1 MKLGMTLFSSSSI
14 KKGYLLLI
22 NATCL
27 QFNNR
32 KYSIHNFGL
41 LWSMIK
47 KKKKKIRVYSDF
59 AS

>member
-47 KKKKKIRVYSDF
+47 KKKKDKSI
-59 AS
+59 